1 MLRPAYLFSSSLA
14 TLHSKV
20 NRLASFLKIYFCII
34 LFCNFFC
41 NVNAQNY
48 FANPDF
54 EEYNLCIEYRQLCS
68 AAAWFYIQPAATPL
82 INLKTVPSPLSGRDL
97 LIVPIGN
104 VNAKITKHAFV
115 YSMFCCP
122 LQKGK
127 NYKLAFYLHTGGK
140 KFYGLD
146 FYFRKKEFL
155 SNNFFADSVQPS
167 MHISEEDIVT
177 AVNGWNYVETMYTA
191 KGDERYSLIGN
202 LSKTPFDFKGVS
214 RMNKAGDM
222 FCFIDN
228 ISFTPQMPEKKCSN
242 YDKNVEKMYGQH
254 LRHTER
260 TEVDE
265 EPDIP
270 KFIIDTITIPA
281 VFFETDKAILK
292 ATFKK
297 LIYDL
302 LVKYKTKNVVKID
315 IEGHTDNTG
324 SSERNVIL
332 SKNRA
337 EAVLNY
343 FVLKAPYVKENIF
356 ALGKAADFPIA
367 DNNTALGRAKNRRV
381 QIILTYSNK
390 IE

>member
-1 MLRPAYLFSSSLA
+1 VA
-14 TLHSKV
+14 TLRSTIFQYSSFIK
-20 NRLASFLKIYFCII
+20 ASVIACSFC
-34 LFCNFFC
+34 FFQI
-41 NVNAQNY
+41 VSNAQNY
-48 FANPDF
+48 FTNPDF

-82 INLKTVPSPLSGRDL
+82 ISLKTVPSPLSGRDL

-104 VNAKITKHAFV
+104 ANAKITKHAFV

-127 NYKLAFYLHTGGK
+127 NYKLAFYLHSGGK
-140 KFYGLD
+140 KFYGID

-155 SNNFFADSVQPS
+155 SNNFFVDSVQPS
-167 MHISEEDIVT
+167 IHISEEDIVT
-177 AVNGWNYVETMYTA
+177 GINGWNYVETMYTA
-191 KGDERYSLIGN
+191 KGDERYCLIGN

-222 FCFIDN
+222 FYFIDN
-228 ISFTPQMPEKKCSN
+228 ISFTPQVPEKKCSN

-265 EPDIP
+265 EPNAP
-270 KFIIDTITIPA
+270 EFIIDTLTIPA

-292 ATFKK
+292 PAFKK
-297 LIYDL
+297 LIDDL
-302 LVKYKTKNVVKID
+302 LRKYNTKNVAKID

-324 SSERNVIL
+324 TREHNIAL
-332 SKNRA
+332 SQNRA
-337 EAVLNY
+337 QAVLNY
-343 FVLKAPYVKENIF
+343 FILKAPYLKANIF
-356 ALGKAADFPIA
+356 SYGKSSDFPLA
-367 DNNTALGRAKNRRV
+367 DNNSGIGRTKNRRV
-381 QIILTYSNK
+381 QIILTYTLPK
-390 IE
+390 Q